1 MAAISEEYAHIL
13 DTHWG
18 SLHEGWPAVDKAK
31 FHRTEMKNVSDIETV
46 KSALLDRLGYIPG
59 FFFLTQIFGTHDYG
73 SPYRNVEKGL
83 LLLYALVTGDS
94 LSNMA
99 RFVPKTS
106 FYDLRKEFYLQDHQK
121 LHHTITSKLYTMCST
136 LKLRLLLAKNN
147 PDPFKHVTLNL
158 DGHDSRVSYINA
170 NKPRLYSYKL
180 KKSKKSGF
188 RVQVCA
194 DMNNIVL
201 FVSKPAP
208 CKDNNDGTML
218 VKMKIPS
225 LIHKLDCIA
234 LDGGYNGFWAK
245 LWRQTQYN
253 KAFGGFRSK
262 IESCF
267 ADLQSKFAKF
277 THNAPVRFA
286 DEKPFELQFK
296 LCCLLTN
303 IKKLVA
309 SQNIAI
315 QPHHGFWMQ
324 DGFDF
329 LESIEYQES
338 YEKQPNIKAKLG
350 YGHDLLELQEAFMST
365 TVSRS
370 STAEPEDSAT
380 TDMSQEDSG
389 ETKILEAPRR

>member
-13 DTHWG
+13 NTHWG
-18 SLHEGWPAVDKAK
+18 FLHEGRPAVDKAK

-83 LLLYALVTGDS
+83 LLIYALVTGDS

-147 PDPFKHVTLNL
+147 PDPFKHVTLDL

-234 LDGGYNGFWAK
+234 LDGGYNGFVGQIMGASEE
-245 LWRQTQYN
+245 LSHGNFSY
-253 KAFGGFRSK
+253 
-262 IESCF
+262 
-267 ADLQSKFAKF
+267 
-277 THNAPVRFA
+277 PVRKTRGIALTDIEA
-286 DEKPFELQFK
+286 DP
-296 LCCLLTN
+296 
-303 IKKLVA
+303 
-309 SQNIAI
+309 
-315 QPHHGFWMQ
+315 

-370 STAEPEDSAT
+370 STAEPEDSAM